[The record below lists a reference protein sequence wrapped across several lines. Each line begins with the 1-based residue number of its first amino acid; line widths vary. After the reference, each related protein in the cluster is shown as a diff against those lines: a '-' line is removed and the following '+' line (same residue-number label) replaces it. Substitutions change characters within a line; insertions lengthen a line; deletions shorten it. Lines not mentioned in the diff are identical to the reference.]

1 VDRVAAFE
9 AALAEMQAKV
19 VELYR
24 IGSTPGH
31 LAAHSAETQRVLM
44 AEVELLERKLQLLTL
59 QVQQESHA
67 QMLAALQQ
75 QQQRLASW
83 AGQLPAGTVMN
94 SGMIM
99 GQYASATTGLPVAGL
114 GLGPGSPTGWAP
126 GGYPQLQ

>member
-1 VDRVAAFE
+1 
-9 AALAEMQAKV
+9 
-19 VELYR
+19 
-24 IGSTPGH
+24 
-31 LAAHSAETQRVLM
+31 M
-44 AEVELLERKLQLLTL
+44 AEVELLERKQQLLTL

-75 QQQRLASW
+75 QQQRLVGR

-94 SGMIM
+94 SGMIGGI
-99 GQYASATTGLPVAGL
+99 GQYACATTGFPVAGL